1 MLKVEEKSQLP
12 WQMLKVEEKK
22 MSTPIQSLKISDQN
36 VDQNVD
42 LERIIRTK
50 F

>member
-22 MSTPIQSLKISDQN
+22 QLPWQMLKVEEKKLATN
-36 VDQNVD
+36 LWFYFLFKV
-42 LERIIRTK
+42 
-50 F
+50 